1 MHSMAPAHLTLVVA
15 DKKQK
20 ELAQR
25 ADALL
30 EWIAA
35 QPHEFTEVEIAET
48 FQANN
53 IPYLFPAP
61 DYYCMVADGFYPKAP
76 RRKMLEYLNGFVI
89 PASLK
94 ETLEEAL
101 IVERPTRR
109 SARVQDFK
117 KGFAV
122 WEWYDENNPSGEY
135 DKENEFERR
144 FPIEDIF
151 YDNEIKLDPHQL
163 NSTRKQPG
171 FKSPFTCEELDT
183 ILSGLHLPDI
193 ETWFEQL
200 DWSPHKRDGWEP
212 ENYSGSDC

>member
-15 DKKQK
+15 DKQQK
-20 ELAQR
+20 ELAQK

-30 EWIAA
+30 ECIAA
-35 QPHEFTEVEIAET
+35 QPHEFTEDEIAET
-48 FQANN
+48 FQANE

-61 DYYCMVADGFYPKAP
+61 DYCCMVEDGLYPKAP
-76 RRKMLEYLNGFVI
+76 RRKMLEYLNGLVI
-89 PASLK
+89 PESLK
-94 ETLEEAL
+94 ETLQEAL
-101 IVERPTRR
+101 IVEQLTRR
-109 SARVQDFK
+109 SAHVQDFK

-122 WEWYDENNPSGEY
+122 WEWYDENNPAGEY
-135 DKENEFERR
+135 DKNNECERR

-151 YDNEIKLDPHQL
+151 YDNEIKLDPQQL

-171 FKSPFTCEELDT
+171 FKSPFTREERDT
-183 ILSGLHLPDI
+183 ILSVLHLPDI
-193 ETWFEQL
+193 ETWVEQL